1 MVTCLALPLAA
12 AQSLLH
18 VVLNLLEQRRGTPAL
33 FLAAYLT
40 MGGAEVS
47 LAGWWHLD
55 GGAPWWPELG
65 GG

>member
-1 MVTCLALPLAA
+1 MVTCLALPLAT
-12 AQSLLH
+12 AQSLLL

-33 FLAAYLT
+33 FLAAYLM

-47 LAGWWHLD
+47 LAGWRHLD